1 MVKHHS
7 EITFKIGLDENKV
20 PETIEWNAEDGGMK
34 HAPAKALLLSVWD
47 KKNWD
52 TLKIDLWTKDL
63 LADEMK
69 RFVHQTLMAMADT
82 LERATNESEAANDM
96 RNFGKELGKKMDLF
110 DK

>member
-1 MVKHHS
+1 
-7 EITFKIGLDENKV
+7 
-20 PETIEWNAEDGGMK
+20 
-34 HAPAKALLLSVWD
+34 
-47 KKNWD
+47 
-52 TLKIDLWTKDL
+52 
-63 LADEMK
+63 MK